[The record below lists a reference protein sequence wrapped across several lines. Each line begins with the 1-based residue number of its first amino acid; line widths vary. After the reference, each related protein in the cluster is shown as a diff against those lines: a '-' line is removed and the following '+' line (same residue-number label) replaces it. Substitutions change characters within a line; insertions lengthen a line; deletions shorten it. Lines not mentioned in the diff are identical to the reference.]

1 MLKGEISGAMD
12 GNCSTCDYPGI
23 SNLPVGIQ
31 MHVPIEQVFL
41 VCNFFFFYLTN
52 RKRGRCHDV
61 MWNGRN
67 GIVCDDRFTWYNGFA
82 FEANLHAHRPY
93 YSIPTEGRSKA
104 WRQCRG
110 TLSPLM
116 FTWRVNQ
123 KGSLRE
129 WIFRR
134 YVSRWCRPA
143 KFF

>member
-41 VCNFFFFYLTN
+41 VCNFFYLTN

-110 TLSPLM
+110 TLSPLAGKPERLPQRM
-116 FTWRVNQ
+116 DLSPVRLPLVSAS
-123 KGSLRE
+123 K
-129 WIFRR
+129 IFL
-134 YVSRWCRPA
+134 VV
-143 KFF
+143 K